1 MTQFYSKTK
10 ICYGKY
16 ALDTLEELSCT
27 RAFLVTDPFMVKS
40 GFADQVM
47 SHLERRDIPLHVFSE
62 VEPDPSLETVKR
74 GTLAFSS
81 SGADLILALGG
92 GSSIDTAKAIVYF
105 AHKAAP
111 EKGRPQLV
119 AIPTTSGTGSE
130 VTSISVVTDKQ
141 NSVKIPLNDE
151 LLIPDMAIL
160 DARFTRT
167 VPPSVTAATGM
178 DVLTH
183 AIEAYTSRNHNAFT
197 DILAVEGIR
206 YVFSALLKAYQQMED
221 MDAREKLLL
230 GSCMAGL
237 AFNNSGLGLTHS
249 MAHALGGQFHVPH
262 GVANALLLPHVVRF
276 NSFDAGVRYRE
287 LARTIG
293 LPHGNVEEGTN
304 ALIMAIRGL
313 NEAMKVPMRIRDLK
327 VEESVFRASIESMA
341 THALNDLCT
350 KGNPRRP
357 SLTDIKALFEA
368 AW

>member
-1 MTQFYSKTK
+1 MHFYGKTK

-16 ALDTLEELSCT
+16 ALDTLEEVSCT
-27 RAFLVTDPFMVKS
+27 HAFVVTDPFMVKS
-40 GFADQVM
+40 GFAAQVT
-47 SHLERRDIPLHVFSE
+47 SHLERRDIPVEIFSD

-74 GTLAFSS
+74 GALAYAASK
-81 SGADLILALGG
+81 ADLVVALGG
-92 GSSIDTAKAIVYF
+92 GSAIDTAKAIIYF
-105 AHKAAP
+105 ACKAADDLP
-111 EKGRPQLV
+111 RPVLA

-141 NSVKIPLNDE
+141 NSVKIPLNDDM
-151 LLIPDMAIL
+151 LIPDVAIL

-197 DILAVEGIR
+197 DILAVEGTR
-206 YVFSALLKAYQQMED
+206 YVFSALLRAYQNMED
-221 MDAREKLLL
+221 MQAREALLL
-230 GSCMAGL
+230 GSCMAGM

-249 MAHALGGQFHVPH
+249 MAHALGGQFHIPH
-262 GVANALLLPHVVRF
+262 GCANALLLPHVIRF

-287 LARTIG
+287 LARIIG
-293 LPHGNVEEGTN
+293 LPHSNVEEGTSALVN
-304 ALIMAIRGL
+304 AINSLCD
-313 NEAMKVPMRIRDLK
+313 AMKVPMRVRDLK
-327 VEESVFRASIESMA
+327 VDETAYRQALDSMSI
-341 THALNDLCT
+341 HAYNDLCT

-357 SLTDIKALFEA
+357 SLGDIKKLFEA